1 MTYRYNAQVRFA
13 KEQLSDDEYEEI
25 LKEFEQ
31 FEEIEIET
39 RKKEMGV
46 AQLSDPAT
54 LIALNAAG
62 LVVHGT
68 DVLVS
73 IYKIAQAHPGFAG
86 ADIQDENGESIQAV
100 GRDYIDVGAVK
111 QETVIENVEGDV
123 YLVRESDIDQ
133 DMVRKAGTKHEE

>member
-1 MTYRYNAQVRFA
+1 MTESYNAQIRFNRE
-13 KEQLSDDEYEEI
+13 KLSDEEHEGI
-25 LKEFEQ
+25 LEQFEQ

-39 RKKEMGV
+39 HKKKMEE
-46 AQLSDPAT
+46 AQLADPAT
-54 LIALNAAG
+54 VIALNAAA

-73 IYKIAQAHPGFAG
+73 IYKIARSHPAFAG

-111 QETVIENVEGDV
+111 QETVIENVKDDV
-123 YLVRESDIDQ
+123 YLVRDSDIDW
-133 DMVRKAGTKHEE
+133 DTVMKAGTKHEE